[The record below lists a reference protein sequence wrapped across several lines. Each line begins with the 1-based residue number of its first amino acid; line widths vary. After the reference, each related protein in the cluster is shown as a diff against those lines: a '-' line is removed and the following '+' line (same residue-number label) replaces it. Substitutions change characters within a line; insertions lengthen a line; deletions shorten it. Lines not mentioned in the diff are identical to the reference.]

1 MEQLNLQL
9 GVQDVSLVRG
19 NPTTL
24 PVEVSFVETE
34 ERFRV
39 GNSPFQERGV
49 EKSFLNRWADLV

>member
-9 GVQDVSLVRG
+9 GVQDVSSVRG
-19 NPTTL
+19 NPTA
-24 PVEVSFVETE
+24 EVSVVEIE

-49 EKSFLNRWADLV
+49 EK

>member
-24 PVEVSFVETE
+24 PVEVSVVETAE
-34 ERFRV
+34 RV
-39 GNSPFQERGV
+39 GVGTSSVLVRGGK
-49 EKSFLNRWADLV
+49 KSFLNSWVVLV